1 MWNAGYVSEV
11 DYIYGYFPELSP
23 IRLKLALLSRGVS
36 HDVSD
41 SPNYL
46 ELGFGQGI
54 SLNINAVT
62 SAGNFYG
69 TDFNPSQA
77 AYASQI
83 ARAAGKSVK
92 IFDNSFE
99 DLAARDDLPE
109 FDIIALHGIWSWVS
123 QESRQAIVDII
134 HNRLKPGGVL
144 YVSYNAKPGWA
155 PIEPLRHLLN
165 IHSSKAATGGLLA
178 RVEESLNF
186 VQKVVDAK
194 SGYFAQYPAIGNMVK
209 SIRALDRNYVSHEYF
224 NRNWLPESFSEVSA
238 SMAEAKMDFAAS
250 ANIIENVPGLGVPAH
265 CQEILSGISDLA
277 LFETTRDYLVNRQFR
292 RDVYVKGRRQMSSAE
307 IVDRMHDYSFMA
319 LADRDELPLE
329 LTTSAGPATLREDIY
344 RPVWAALRS
353 AKKGEMTFGAL
364 ADAVAAK
371 GVKRAQLA
379 EVLFVLT
386 GRGDVAP
393 VSQSSTR
400 DEDAKASIALNHE
413 LCRRSQYS
421 AGVNNLAAPRIG
433 GAVTVGRVQQ
443 LILLGM
449 WEKVPNVEE
458 AVLETLWSQGER
470 LMREGQVLQERDD
483 NLAELKRLV
492 AEVREKTIPMLRK
505 LGAVDQSLG
514 S

>member
-54 SLNINAVT
+54 SLNINAAT
-62 SAGNFYG
+62 SSGEFYG

-77 AYASQI
+77 AYARQI

-92 IFDNSFE
+92 IYDDAFE
-99 DLAARDDLPE
+99 AFAARADLPQ
-109 FDIIALHGIWSWVS
+109 FDIIALHGIWSWIS
-123 QESRQAIVDII
+123 AEGRQAIVDVISD
-134 HNRLKPGGVL
+134 RLKPGGVL

-165 IHSSKAATGGLLA
+165 IYSTKAATGNLLT

-186 VQKVVDAK
+186 VQKVVDTN
-194 SGYFAQYPAIGNMVK
+194 SGYFAQYPAIGKMINA
-209 SIRALDRNYVSHEYF
+209 IRALDRNYVSHEYF

-238 SMAEAKMDFAAS
+238 RMSEAKMDFAAS
-250 ANIIENVPGLGVPAH
+250 ANLIENVPGLGVPPH

-277 LFETTRDYLVNRQFR
+277 LFETTRDYMVNRQFR
-292 RDVYVKGRRQMSSAE
+292 RDIYVKGRRQMSSAE
-307 IVDRMHDYSFMA
+307 IVDRMHDYTFIA
-319 LADRDELPLE
+319 LANREELPLD
-329 LTTSAGPATLREDIY
+329 LTTAAGPATLREDIY
-344 RPVWAALRS
+344 RPVWQTLRS
-353 AKKGEMTFGAL
+353 APDGEMSFGAL
-364 ADAVAAK
+364 AEAVATK
-371 GVKRAQLA
+371 DVKRAQLA

-393 VSQSSTR
+393 VTQSVTC
-400 DEDAKASIALNHE
+400 DEDNRASIALNRE

-433 GAVTVGRVQQ
+433 GAVTVGRIQQ

-458 AVLETLWSQGER
+458 AVLETLWTQGER
-470 LMREGQVLQERDD
+470 LMREGEVLQERDD
-483 NLAELKRLV
+483 NLAELRKLV
-492 AEVREKTIPMLRK
+492 AEVRELTIPMLQK
-505 LGAVDQSLG
+505 LGAVDDSLTG
-514 S
+514 